1 VPPLRTVFASLLAP
15 ILLCATHHDG
25 AKAQNL
31 ITDPGFDQCLGSNN
45 CLPAWSLDGADPNYT
60 GFYYIGSYQM
70 YRNGNAAPSSA
81 ILWQDVSTIAGGS
94 YVLRFDLINTQAL
107 FDSLLVGF
115 GGSVIGVPGSSPE
128 TEGMDAFSFVFVATS
143 PVTTV
148 SFTGY
153 DSSSYWYVDNV
164 SVAAVPSPLPFGGLA
179 MGFFHA
185 RQLRRRLNAKV
196 MKGS

>member
-1 VPPLRTVFASLLAP
+1 LAP

-31 ITDPGFDQCLGSNN
+31 IIDPGFDQCLGSNN

-60 GFYYIGSYQM
+60 GFYYIGSNQM

-128 TEGMDAFSFVFVATS
+128 TEGLDAFSFVFVATS

-164 SVAAVPSPLPFGGLA
+164 SVAPVPSPLPLGGVA

-185 RQLRRRLNAKV
+185 RQLRRRLNEKA
-196 MKGS
+196 MKELSSPRLI

>member
-31 ITDPGFDQCLGSNN
+31 ITDPGFDQCHGSNN

-60 GFYYIGSYQM
+60 GFYYIGSNQM